1 MNDFPRWLLV
11 LAFLSVAPVF
21 VSPLYLFG
29 GMHLFGYTEWTAVN
43 FLLYL
48 AQNLV
53 WALPVYLFF
62 PGLDRYRRGFY
73 KSGTAII
80 LLGDVL
86 AVLSA
91 VLPFV

>member
-29 GMHLFGYTEWTAVN
+29 YTEWTAVN

-48 AQNLV
+48 AQNLL

>member
-29 GMHLFGYTEWTAVN
+29 GMHLFGYTDWTAVN

-48 AQNLV
+48 AQNLL
-53 WALPVYLFF
+53 WALPVFLFF
-62 PGLDRYRRGFY
+62 PGLDRYRRGCY

>member
-1 MNDFPRWLLV
+1 M
-11 LAFLSVAPVF
+11 
-21 VSPLYLFG
+21 
-29 GMHLFGYTEWTAVN
+29 
-43 FLLYL
+43 
-48 AQNLV
+48 AQNLL